1 MLILTKN
8 ISEKIISTGV
18 AKGVTLLLGPILQ
31 RNGFKAAQKSPNN
44 KFSVNF
50 EFLTCFI
57 KILPLGS

>member
-8 ISEKIISTGV
+8 ILENIISTGV
-18 AKGVTLLLGPILQ
+18 AEGIALLLGPIFQ
-31 RNGFKAAQKSPNN
+31 RNVFKAAQKSPN

-50 EFLTCFI
+50 QFLTCFI